1 MARHGRWN
9 RRSAESLDLVDGQR
23 TPTMAYGVRYLISYL
38 SRFMTLHP
46 GELIAAGTPVGV
58 GLEQKPPLFL
68 KRGTLWN

>member
-1 MARHGRWN
+1 
-9 RRSAESLDLVDGQR
+9 
-23 TPTMAYGVRYLISYL
+23 MAYGVRYLISYL